1 MNARGK
7 KKKNEEIYR
16 RKKVLQN
23 IVLHQAII
31 DIRMKEVEASI
42 GVIVLETEDILI
54 VPNIGLVEIRA
65 Q

>member
-54 VPNIGLVEIRA
+54 VPNIGLVEIRV

>member
-7 KKKNEEIYR
+7 KKKNEEVYR

-54 VPNIGLVEIRA
+54 VPNIGLVEIRV